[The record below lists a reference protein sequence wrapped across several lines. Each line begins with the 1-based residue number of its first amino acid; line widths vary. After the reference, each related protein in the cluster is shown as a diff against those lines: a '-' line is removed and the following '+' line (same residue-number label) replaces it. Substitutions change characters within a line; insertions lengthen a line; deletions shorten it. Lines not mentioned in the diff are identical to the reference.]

1 MSNRYVGVG
10 EVAVPQYGA
19 SVEVHPPA
27 AIQRQAAANNEN
39 RGGGAKIIHVNVG
52 EIPQSYLDGALLGH
66 PQNLDPHEY
75 SPSPAATD

>member
-1 MSNRYVGVG
+1 MTHRYVGTG
-10 EVAVPQYGA
+10 EVAVPPYGD

-27 AIQRQAAANNEN
+27 AVQRQAVANNEG
-39 RGGGAKIIHVNVG
+39 RGQPAAVIHTNQG

-75 SPSPAATD
+75 SPSPAASR